1 VRTSRAKAFPE
12 AIERPSRVMPR
23 TGAERVAKRGID
35 IVGAGIALLLCWP
48 LIALLGLLV
57 KLQDGGP
64 VLHRRRVVGP
74 KGSFDAFKL
83 RSMRVDADQV
93 LTGNPALQR
102 EFERNFKLKDDPRVT
117 PLGRFLRRTSLDE
130 LPQLWNVLKGEM
142 SLVGPRMIS
151 PAELVK
157 YGDAAWIFHCVKP
170 GLTGYWQIYGRQN
183 VSYTRRVEMDLYYV
197 QNWSPAMD
205 LGLLLK
211 TPMRVL
217 RGAGAY

>member
-1 VRTSRAKAFPE
+1 MSRAKVLQE
-12 AIERPSRVMPR
+12 TLERPSRAMR
-23 TGAERVAKRGID
+23 MTRLQRAAKRVID

-48 LIALLGLLV
+48 VIAVLGLLV
-57 KLQDGGP
+57 RLQDGGP
-64 VLHRRRVVGP
+64 ALHRRRVVGP
-74 KGSFDAFKL
+74 TGDFDAFKL
-83 RSMRVDADQV
+83 RSMRVDANAV

-102 EFERNFKLKDDPRVT
+102 EFEQNFKLKDDPRVT
-117 PLGRFLRRTSLDE
+117 SLGWFLRRMSLDE

-151 PAELVK
+151 PAELTK
-157 YGDAAWIFHCVKP
+157 YGDAAWIFQCVKP
-170 GLTGYWQIYGRQN
+170 GLSGYWQIYGRQG

-205 LGLLLK
+205 LAILLK

-217 RGAGAY
+217 RGAGAH